1 MKEIMGGLWVAG
13 LVAGALLGIMPAIVF
28 GILGAAA
35 GAAELVKEHRAEQL
49 TQSWRKAYPP
59 YRY

>member
-1 MKEIMGGLWVAG
+1 MKEIMGGLWFAG
-13 LVAGALLGIMPAIVF
+13 LVAGALLGILPAIILL
-28 GILGAAA
+28 ILGAGA

-49 TQSWRKAYPP
+49 AQSWRKAYPP

>member
-13 LVAGALLGIMPAIVF
+13 LVAGALLGIVPAAILF
-28 GILGAAA
+28 ILGAGA
-35 GAAELVKEHRAEQL
+35 GAAELVKKHRAEQL